1 MTILTHLINKRSLSS
16 IPEDTWIIILTLL
29 DYKSS
34 KYVLDILLCL
44 KIPRDICFI
53 KKNYLYKILSR
64 QEINKH
70 MLDIYNNINNIT
82 TYIQYSNYHLK
93 IYNSVDSMIFNRYN
107 YELLNIKT
115 QIDSNT
121 YKLHI
126 VITLATILKNS
137 LLEILET
144 KKHKQMLSNLTQF
157 VNRKYYWNGKDADY
171 TLYQD
176 VVENYIDLCK
186 RYKE

>member
-1 MTILTHLINKRSLSS
+1 
-16 IPEDTWIIILTLL
+16 
-29 DYKSS
+29 
-34 KYVLDILLCL
+34 
-44 KIPRDICFI
+44 
-53 KKNYLYKILSR
+53 
-64 QEINKH
+64 
-70 MLDIYNNINNIT
+70 
-82 TYIQYSNYHLK
+82 
-93 IYNSVDSMIFNRYN
+93 MIFNKYN

-121 YKLHI
+121 YRLHI
-126 VITLATILKNS
+126 VITLANILKNS

-157 VNRKYYWNGKDADY
+157 VNRKYYWNGRDADY